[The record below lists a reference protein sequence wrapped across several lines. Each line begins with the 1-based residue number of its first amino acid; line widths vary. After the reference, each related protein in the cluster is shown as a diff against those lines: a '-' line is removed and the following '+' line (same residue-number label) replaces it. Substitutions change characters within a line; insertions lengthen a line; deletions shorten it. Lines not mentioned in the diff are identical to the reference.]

1 MAKRLKS
8 YHSVDIES
16 TVSIQSLLSNNN
28 ETIDPRIDLRIT
40 DYLIAL
46 FGGLTFCLF
55 FFYRGSLSPIVDVLE
70 QEFHATSSQ
79 IGLMSSLFY
88 VGYTITQIPSGF
100 ALEILSAEF
109 VILTGGFGFTVISF
123 LFGLSHD
130 TLYASTILSI
140 AGVLGGPLWL
150 ATIALMGQRMG
161 NNAVPLW
168 CGIQLFYTYFFL
180 MGMNTL
186 QAYLW
191 DAHKIWREVYYAL
204 AGSCLLVSIIFIV
217 FNMCDNS
224 NTHNILPI
232 FRKRDSSSKHN
243 INIIKLAFCNAWN
256 YVMGLYCFCFA
267 SLILGWNSLWL
278 MPFLMNKY
286 GYERSLSAVI
296 SNLFFISSAIGGL
309 VIGKLSTKYKK
320 RKIFLIIGSVML

>member
-1 MAKRLKS
+1 MATELRS
-8 YHSVDIES
+8 YHSLDIQ
-16 TVSIQSLLSNNN
+16 SISLLSSD
-28 ETIDPRIDLRIT
+28 ETPRSKSNLHIT
-40 DYLIAL
+40 VYFIVL
-46 FGGLTFCLF
+46 FGGFIYCLL

-70 QEFHATSSQ
+70 QEFRATSSQ
-79 IGLMSSLFY
+79 IGQMSSLFY

-204 AGSCLLVSIIFIV
+204 AGSCLLVSIIF
-217 FNMCDNS
+217 
-224 NTHNILPI
+224 
-232 FRKRDSSSKHN
+232 
-243 INIIKLAFCNAWN
+243 
-256 YVMGLYCFCFA
+256 
-267 SLILGWNSLWL
+267 
-278 MPFLMNKY
+278 
-286 GYERSLSAVI
+286 
-296 SNLFFISSAIGGL
+296 
-309 VIGKLSTKYKK
+309 
-320 RKIFLIIGSVML
+320 